1 MGRFT
6 DFSDDDGLYE
16 SLEFFFFVGSLEVF
30 FFDGQMAFLWVKV
43 VC

>member
-16 SLEFFFFVGSLEVF
+16 SLEFFFVGSLEVF
-30 FFDGQMAFLWVKV
+30 FFGGQIAFLWLKV